1 MATASP
7 RTAMCAA
14 FFAFQ
19 ANCASMY
26 GAYLHVRKQFNNEES
41 RKMKAGG
48 DESLTLAAKTDR
60 SYEVNEQHVFD
71 ECATEERALCGDASS
86 ADGRISVDCYMGRR
100 KDGLEVG
107 TVCEGCKAFVPPFAR
122 RLSRD
127 LEADGR
133 LADTLLRETE
143 GRGL

>member
-1 MATASP
+1 MRA
-7 RTAMCAA
+7 R
-14 FFAFQ
+14 
-19 ANCASMY
+19 
-26 GAYLHVRKQFNNEES
+26 
-41 RKMKAGG
+41 G
-48 DESLTLAAKTDR
+48 DESLTLAVDTDR